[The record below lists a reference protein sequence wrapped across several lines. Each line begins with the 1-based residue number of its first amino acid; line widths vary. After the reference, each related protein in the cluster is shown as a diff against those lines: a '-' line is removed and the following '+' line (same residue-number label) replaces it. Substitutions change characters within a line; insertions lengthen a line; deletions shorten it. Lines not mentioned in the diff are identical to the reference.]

1 MSTIKHESEVK
12 LVPYA
17 QQVVYGK
24 LADLNNVAFLKQL
37 VENPILLAS
46 LKAQANLSDDKVA
59 AIKKAIEE
67 MTCDADSVTF
77 HADMLGDIR
86 IEIVEREEPK
96 CVKMT
101 TGQHP
106 LPLTVWIQLL
116 PYGDNEC
123 RMRVTAHAEVNFFM
137 KKMVEKPL
145 KKGVDGIAE
154 MLSKIPYSMM

>member
-1 MSTIKHESEVK
+1 LT
-12 LVPYA
+12 
-17 QQVVYGK
+17 
-24 LADLNNVAFLKQL
+24 DLNNVAILKQ
-37 VENPILLAS
+37 VVDNPILLQN

-59 AIKKAIEE
+59 SIVKAINE
-67 MTCDADSVTF
+67 MTCDTDSLTI

-96 CVKMT
+96 CVKMS

-106 LPLTVWIQLL
+106 MPVTMWIQLL
-116 PYGDNEC
+116 PHGDSQC

-154 MLSKIPYSMM
+154 MLSKIPYSM

>member
-1 MSTIKHESEVK
+1 MSTVKHESEIK
-12 LVPYA
+12 LLPYP
-17 QQVVYGK
+17 QQVVYNK
-24 LADLNNVAFLKQL
+24 LSDLNNVAFLKQ
-37 VENPILLAS
+37 VVDNPILLQN

-59 AIKKAIEE
+59 SIVKAINE
-67 MTCDADSVTF
+67 MTCDTDSLTI

-96 CVKMT
+96 CVKMS

-106 LPLTVWIQLL
+106 MPVTMWIQLL
-116 PYGDNEC
+116 PHGDSQC

-154 MLSKIPYSMM
+154 MLSKIPYSM

>member
-1 MSTIKHESEVK
+1 
-12 LVPYA
+12 
-17 QQVVYGK
+17 
-24 LADLNNVAFLKQL
+24 
-37 VENPILLAS
+37 
-46 LKAQANLSDDKVA
+46 LSDDKVA
-59 AIKKAIEE
+59 SIVKAINE
-67 MTCDADSVTF
+67 MTCDTDSLTI

-96 CVKMT
+96 CVKMS

-106 LPLTVWIQLL
+106 MPVTMWIQLL
-116 PYGDNEC
+116 PHGDSQC

-154 MLSKIPYSMM
+154 MLSKIPYSM